1 MYQKPLKILDT
12 MKKRYPISMLLFIV
26 AILCTP
32 LLVSA
37 QDEKSEEEIR
47 KELQEQEMRNRKK
60 MLEEQQEQMKQ
71 FEQQFADQQKD
82 LEERAREAAR
92 IRERIPSTW
101 VMPDGNFYFT
111 TGNRSSQSQLTL
123 RKNFDGTTN
132 TSKGNFE
139 VDENIRQLRCMI
151 NGSVESGEIAIQIEY
166 PDGKLFKELV
176 INSSADINYSQSVA
190 IKEGEEKKYVGSWSY
205 TIRADQAEG
214 HYMLQIST
222 N

>member
-1 MYQKPLKILDT
+1 MI
-12 MKKRYPISMLLFIV
+12 LLFM
-26 AILCTP
+26 AALCIP

-37 QDEKSEEEIR
+37 QGEKSEEEIR
-47 KELQEQEMRNRKK
+47 KELQEQELQNRKR
-60 MLEEQQEQMKQ
+60 MLEEQQEQMREFQ
-71 FEQQFADQQKD
+71 EQFADQQKD

-92 IRERIPSTW
+92 LRERAPSAW
-101 VMPDGNFYFT
+101 VLPDGQFYFS
-111 TGNRSSQSQLTL
+111 TGNRGSQSQLTL
-123 RKNFDGTTN
+123 KKNFDGTTN

-151 NGSVESGEIAIQIEY
+151 NGSVDSGEIAIAIEY

-205 TIRADQAEG
+205 TIKADKAEG